1 MTVHPIGRPATRLAL
16 GPAVWVA
23 LLLSAVLAGGLLW
36 VAGEMHY
43 RSCVRAA
50 GAAYQGTADNL
61 TRLVRNDQLSKCSR
75 TPF

>member
-1 MTVHPIGRPATRLAL
+1 MAVHPIGRRAPRRAL
-16 GPAVWVA
+16 GPAILVA
-23 LLLSAVLAGGLLW
+23 LLLSAVLAAGLLW